1 MNMDLLNLLQN
12 RDMLIN
18 IFILFIGISL
28 MQYFDTKI
36 LISITALI
44 LMIVNLPRI
53 QELTS
58 TEPTIK
64 RDIKKKEIGED
75 MYYNSKIH
83 DLLIELKPFK
93 RYNKVSYKEGVK
105 YMRQFFK
112 TIKILEH
119 DDLYNRNQYFELA
132 NDYLKQAIN
141 HFQSIS
147 VSMPERSLKDAIK
160 LGDFE
165 ATKKTNQLATIIKEL
180 YNQCYY
186 ILLNIGITFNKE
198 WLDHPNIYTKEID
211 LNTERVESYNK
222 NDEVN
227 WAMY

>member
-12 RDMLIN
+12 RDMLTN

-36 LISITALI
+36 LTAVTALI
-44 LMIVNLPRI
+44 LLIVNLPNI
-53 QELTS
+53 HKLTT

-64 RDIKKKEIGED
+64 RDIKKKDIGED

-83 DLLIELKPFK
+83 DLLIKLKPFK
-93 RYNKVSYKEGVK
+93 RYNKVSYKDGVK
-105 YMRQFFK
+105 HMRQFFK

-119 DDLYNRNQYFELA
+119 DNLYNRNQYFELA
-132 NDYLKQAIN
+132 SNYLKQAIN

-147 VSMPERSLKDAIK
+147 VSMPEKNMKDAIK

-165 ATKKTNQLATIIKEL
+165 STKKTSQLATIVKEL

-198 WLDHPNIYTKEID
+198 WSDDPNIYTKEID
-211 LNTERVESYNK
+211 LNTDRVESYNK